1 MGLSNDIVYVKLLID
16 HLKIKMMSGYSF
28 LQWLQ
33 SVYSFFVRTMKLIS
47 GAHWPI
53 FKSILVEGHSVTTLS
68 ITLEG
73 FSFPRH
79 LLAYQTVGQADSDM
93 FHGQDT
99 YSCKKV
105 GIFLLVIT
113 TITTVTLQPGP
124 MFICRGCI
132 QNSNS
137 KWFGSRPK
145 TRNWQ
150 ECVQIRRRT
159 RGCFDVEE
167 KRFTNSNMAVKR
179 SLRLKPS
186 AATVGWSSSFI
197 GMQAA
202 QVSFCHL
209 PVTSAIFPPHSWHR
223 QYG

>member
-1 MGLSNDIVYVKLLID
+1 MGLSNDIVYVKILID
-16 HLKIKMMSGYSF
+16 HLKIKMMSVYSF

-79 LLAYQTVGQADSDM
+79 LLAYQTVAQADSDM

-105 GIFLLVIT
+105 GEMSAILVIT
-113 TITTVTLQPGP
+113 TIATVTLQPGL
-124 MFICRGCI
+124 MFICRRCI
-132 QNSNS
+132 PDSNS

-150 ECVQIRRRT
+150 ECV
-159 RGCFDVEE
+159 F
-167 KRFTNSNMAVKR
+167 K
-179 SLRLKPS
+179 
-186 AATVGWSSSFI
+186 
-197 GMQAA
+197 
-202 QVSFCHL
+202 
-209 PVTSAIFPPHSWHR
+209 
-223 QYG
+223 